1 VQINLHQVE
10 TTETSRRANGTTIR
24 TLIVDDSIV
33 MRNALSRLS
42 EVLPFVEVIG
52 TAADGLEA
60 LEKVAAHRPELVV
73 MDLQMPGMN
82 GADAA
87 TLLKEQYP
95 HIQVILMSLH
105 APEAFWNEGGTIPAD
120 AFVSK
125 HNLAVDLP
133 ETIRRLFHKSS

>member
-1 VQINLHQVE
+1 VYRVE

-52 TAADGLEA
+52 TATDGLEA
-60 LEKVAAHRPELVV
+60 LQKVAAHQPELVV

-82 GADAA
+82 GAEAA
-87 TLLKEQYP
+87 ALMKERYP
-95 HIQVILMSLH
+95 DIRVILMSLH
-105 APEAFWNEGGTIPAD
+105 APETFWNEGGTIPAD

-133 ETIRRLFHKSS
+133 ATIRRLFHKSS